1 MEKTK
6 LTSKLLNSRILVI
19 SYMVNIGCM
28 QELFDKGSYALFYV
42 LFDNLWNL
50 AFLVVQMYMISA
62 TVVIRYN

>member
-42 LFDNLWNL
+42 LFDNL
-50 AFLVVQMYMISA
+50 
-62 TVVIRYN
+62 